1 MIKKDIF
8 FSFFTLFIFIFLLY
22 FFSFLYF
29 KKFVGFQNLELI
41 KYNDQL
47 IFIEKYTKRL
57 HHLRHYLDKHLDI
70 DKPETI
76 LFSQSEFNNNNNE
89 NEVLFLGDSWFEQL
103 ASYNLSSRGIKNYFK
118 KKRTNYFN
126 AGITSYSP
134 SVMLIQYQI
143 LKQDFNLKPK
153 IVVVYIDQTDFGDE
167 ICRYKNNKIFKNNK
181 LYAIKDFFI
190 MPRIINFSKINN
202 KYDNLFLKELY
213 FFNYYL
219 REKFFLALNKF
230 KKFFNKNKNLY
241 GCDINK
247 ILSYL
252 IEPTKKDL
260 NYFNN
265 SISEL
270 LNFIKTD
277 NFVEKILIVTFPH
290 RNHMNNI
297 TNLKNLEDFNI
308 DVANIVNNY
317 LSENQSDIIYHLNFS
332 DLIKKEKVV
341 LDDNDFIPNDFGSH
355 LIEDAHHSIF
365 VSEIIKK
372 IDSFIND

>member
-22 FFSFLYF
+22 LFSFLYF
-29 KKFVGFQNLELI
+29 KKFVGFQNLELV

-57 HHLRHYLDKHLDI
+57 HHLRHYLDKHIDI

-89 NEVLFLGDSWFEQL
+89 YEVLFLGDSWVEQL
-103 ASYNLSSRGIKNYFK
+103 VAYNLSSREIKNYFK

-202 KYDNLFLKELY
+202 KYDNLFLKELD

-219 REKFFLALNKF
+219 RERFFLALNKF
-230 KKFFNKNKNLY
+230 KKIFNKNKNLY
-241 GCDINK
+241 GCGINK

-290 RNHMNNI
+290 RNHINNV

-308 DVANIVNNY
+308 DVGNIVNNY